1 MVCIDWFGFF
11 YVECI
16 VGRDDT
22 NVTTDPVQYEVCNHK
37 SRQIIMKGKS
47 ICTEQIKRLYVYNN
61 NH

>member
-22 NVTTDPVQYEVCNHK
+22 NVTIDPVQYETKVDKLSSKANQFVQN
-37 SRQIIMKGKS
+37 R
-47 ICTEQIKRLYVYNN
+47 
-61 NH
+61 